1 MLGKRDHRKG
11 ILIMTVQELID
22 ALSEIEDKT
31 LPVVIPTDDHYY
43 NPDVTDVEIISE
55 GVRLNSF

>member
-1 MLGKRDHRKG
+1 
-11 ILIMTVQELID
+11 MTVQELID

-43 NPDVTDVEIISE
+43 NPYVTDVEIISE